1 MEETTPQPSGE
12 KPADPNAPATPDLKP
27 APKKKKRRWPYIV
40 GGLLVLL
47 LALLILAP
55 SIASTGP
62 VRGMVLNIV
71 NDSLNGKVEVADWSL
86 GWNSGITVDGLKVRD
101 EANEVVLQASHV
113 RTELSLWK
121 TIRSGGSE
129 IALGR
134 TVVDNLDLTK
144 LHVDEQGVPN

>member
-12 KPADPNAPATPDLKP
+12 KPIDPNAPTAPDPKP
-27 APKKKKRRWPYIV
+27 VPKKKKRRWPYIV

-47 LALLILAP
+47 LALVILAP

-62 VRGMVLNIV
+62 VRNMILGSV
-71 NDSLNGKVEVADWSL
+71 NSSLNGKVEIADWSL
-86 GWNSGITVDGLKVRD
+86 GWNSGITVNGLKVRD
-101 EANEVVLQASHV
+101 EANEGVLQAS
-113 RTELSLWK
+113 RGRAELSLGK

-134 TVVDNLDLTK
+134 TDVDNLDLTK
-144 LHVDEQGVPN
+144 LHVDE